1 MLFRRARGSGEPSPS
16 PAPNL
21 CALRGTKS
29 SLALVESTESVHG
42 GEAMDTAQHCIAQ
55 LAICRRLQPSA
66 KNEAEA
72 TVLKNLV
79 RSWKMIA
86 NQIRLY
92 EALIDDQK

>member
-1 MLFRRARGSGEPSPS
+1 
-16 PAPNL
+16 
-21 CALRGTKS
+21 
-29 SLALVESTESVHG
+29 
-42 GEAMDTAQHCIAQ
+42 MDTAQHCLAQ

-92 EALIDDQK
+92 EAVIDDQK